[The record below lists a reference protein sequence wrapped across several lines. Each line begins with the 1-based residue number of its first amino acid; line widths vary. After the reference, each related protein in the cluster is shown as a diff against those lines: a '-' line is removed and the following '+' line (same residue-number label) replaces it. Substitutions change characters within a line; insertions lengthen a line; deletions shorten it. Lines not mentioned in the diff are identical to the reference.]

1 MAKLNRWQK
10 AIVVLSQGGVFSAE
24 KLCKEMEYDCT
35 YRIPNV
41 LLDTRLF
48 AGAVIKSIRDGR
60 KVVGYELINVD
71 EMRQL
76 ISSGAFDSKATA
88 KPAAAPKPAKVKTT
102 AKVAAVKPA
111 KVTKPAKI
119 KQDPIVEVRDTAP
132 LSKAGVV
139 DVFDEIDGSVESF
152 EDQQFAEDFVRG
164 L

>member
-1 MAKLNRWQK
+1 MSKQYTKILAVMQAANGPVSASTIK
-10 AIVVLSQGGVFSAE
+10 AIDGIV
-24 KLCKEMEYDCT
+24 
-35 YRIPNV
+35 P
-41 LLDTRLF
+41 TRLSTYLWEIRRHTGC
-48 AGAVIKSIRDGR
+48 AIKANRDGR
-60 KVVGYELINVD
+60 TVVSYELVG
-71 EMRQL
+71 EVTL
-76 ISSGAFDSKATA
+76 
-88 KPAAAPKPAKVKTT
+88 PAAKLAKAKTT

>member
-76 ISSGAFDSKATA
+76 ISSGAFTATA
-88 KPAAAPKPAKVKTT
+88 AVTAKPAKVKTT

-119 KQDPIVEVRDTAP
+119 KQDTIAEIRDTAP
-132 LSKAGVV
+132 LSRAGVV

>member
-1 MAKLNRWQK
+1 MSKQYTKILAVMQAANGPVSASTLK
-10 AIVVLSQGGVFSAE
+10 AIDGIV
-24 KLCKEMEYDCT
+24 
-35 YRIPNV
+35 P
-41 LLDTRLF
+41 TRLSSYLWDIRKNTGC
-48 AGAVIKSIRDGR
+48 AIKANRDGR
-60 KVVGYELINVD
+60 TVVSYELVG
-71 EMRQL
+71 EVTL
-76 ISSGAFDSKATA
+76 
-88 KPAAAPKPAKVKTT
+88 PAAKPAKVKTT

-139 DVFDEIDGSVESF
+139 NVFDEIDGSVESF